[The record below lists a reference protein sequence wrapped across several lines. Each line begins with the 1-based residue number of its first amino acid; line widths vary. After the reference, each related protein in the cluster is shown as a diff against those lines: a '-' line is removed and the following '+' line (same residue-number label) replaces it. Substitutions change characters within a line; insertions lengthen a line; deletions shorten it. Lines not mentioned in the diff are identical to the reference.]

1 MRKCWCGCMQLA
13 WIGVFACHEG
23 LPYMIRLVVPTLGLS
38 KPKGPV
44 GGMDVAE
51 RVDAVGRHV
60 TRFHPAMRSLAG
72 ATAPTPSTPPLAKTT
87 SRRNRRQG
95 FPGACSPSSPRELF
109 KLCGGSWPSSAL
121 SLRFSVHLSRAR
133 KG

>member
-1 MRKCWCGCMQLA
+1 MQLA
-13 WIGVFACHEG
+13 WIGMFRCHDG

-51 RVDAVGRHV
+51 RVEEVGRHV

-72 ATAPTPSTPPLAKTT
+72 ATGPTPSTPPLAKTT

-95 FPGACSPSSPRELF
+95 FPGSCSPSSPTRTI

-121 SLRFSVHLSRAR
+121 SLWSSLHLSRAR